1 MAYINAYLDPC
12 PGYGWQGGPVFST
25 QIVQLSNG
33 HERRNAQWSQAKHRY
48 TTPFVN
54 LDISAYREIKKMHMV
69 CRGMLHAFRFRDVL
83 DHEAIDEAI
92 GVGDGTTDTF
102 QLSTTSTVD
111 GVSYVRRVFAIA
123 EIHSVS
129 VAGADVDPVNFT
141 VDMDR
146 GLITFDTPPS
156 PGQLIRWSGIFD
168 VWVRFDTDDLPFSL
182 DNPDATNGAVSL
194 LEVAPPPAP

>member
-1 MAYINAYLDPC
+1 
-12 PGYGWQGGPVFST
+12 
-25 QIVQLSNG
+25 
-33 HERRNAQWSQAKHRY
+33 
-48 TTPFVN
+48 
-54 LDISAYREIKKMHMV
+54 MHMV

-83 DHEAIDEAI
+83 DHEAIDEVI
-92 GVGDGTTDTF
+92 GVGDGTTSTF
-102 QLSTTSTVD
+102 QLATTSTVD

-123 EIHSVS
+123 EIHAVS
-129 VAGADVDPVNFT
+129 VAGVDMSTEDFT

-156 PGQLIRWSGIFD
+156 AGQLIRWSGIFD